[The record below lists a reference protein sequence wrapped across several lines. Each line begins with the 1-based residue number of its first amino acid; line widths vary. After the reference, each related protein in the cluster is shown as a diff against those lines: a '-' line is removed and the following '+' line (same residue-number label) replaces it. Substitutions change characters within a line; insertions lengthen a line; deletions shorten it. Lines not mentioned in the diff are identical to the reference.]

1 LAVGGRGRPPRLPC
15 PTESPR
21 ADTGVRPYVGLR
33 IEGNR
38 CDMTSRIAAHKSA
51 NLRPAT
57 GFIRKVLFDT
67 IAAHVPGAAFL
78 DLFAGTG
85 SVGLEAL
92 QRGAAS
98 ATFVEKDRAVA
109 RALRS
114 SIEAAGV
121 AEGCRVFAIDA
132 VSFLRRRTDPSEFD
146 IIFAGPPY
154 ERGYLKM
161 LVHILFCPERLPTR
175 VLVIQT
181 SKFELAQVKLPDA
194 FPIRQKR
201 IGDTVLLITER
212 QKEK

>member
-1 LAVGGRGRPPRLPC
+1 
-15 PTESPR
+15 
-21 ADTGVRPYVGLR
+21 
-33 IEGNR
+33 
-38 CDMTSRIAAHKSA
+38 MTAKIAAHKSV
-51 NLRPAT
+51 NVRPTA
-57 GFIRKVLFDT
+57 GRIRKVLFDT

-98 ATFVEKDRAVA
+98 ATFVEKDRAA
-109 RALRS
+109 TRALRS

-121 AEGCRVFAIDA
+121 AERCRVFQIDA
-132 VSFLRRRTDPSEFD
+132 VSFLKKRTDSSEFD

-175 VLVIQT
+175 VLAIQT
-181 SKFELAQVKLPDA
+181 SKFELAQVKLPDG

-201 IGDTVLLITER
+201 IGDTVLLLALVGPDWAKDK
-212 QKEK
+212 QPHASQLADPG